1 MKQGRWN
8 CCMCA
13 SFHVCMFVSLCAVS
27 VCACCVTRL
36 AVCAC
41 RPNLT
46 LRETNMGV
54 FSHFL
59 DPIITG
65 DHLTRQEKQKD
76 IRGKQRE
83 RERLR
88 GNIPRGELEH
98 RGNRRLL
105 GELEFL
111 KGLVSGLHLI
121 QITTKNEGN
130 RRSATPPHKGK
141 QITLSPSCGCQQSR
155 GESPGQG
162 ALR

>member
-65 DHLTRQEKQKD
+65 DHLTRQEKQRD
-76 IRGKQRE
+76 TRGKQRE
-83 RERLR
+83 RERGAALAAAAA
-88 GNIPRGELEH
+88 GEAAAGGSSRPSSSLITCLVWAAS
-98 RGNRRLL
+98 LL
-105 GELEFL
+105 NFSSRVTTSVLSLCFATPTASVL
-111 KGLVSGLHLI
+111 PTSLVSPDPSPF
-121 QITTKNEGN
+121 Q
-130 RRSATPPHKGK
+130 RRST
-141 QITLSPSCGCQQSR
+141 T
-155 GESPGQG
+155 
-162 ALR
+162 